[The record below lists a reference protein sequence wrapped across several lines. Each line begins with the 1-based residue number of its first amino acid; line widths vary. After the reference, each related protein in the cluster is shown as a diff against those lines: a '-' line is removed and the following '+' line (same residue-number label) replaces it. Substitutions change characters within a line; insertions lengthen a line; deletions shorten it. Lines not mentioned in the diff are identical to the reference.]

1 MNKIHYFDMEV
12 NSITR
17 DKIKSIEWE
26 KSKVLFK
33 NSEKIPE
40 GENIVIFSWVFSQN
54 FQKWEKSRNW
64 YKYDQEWWILENYA
78 RLPIILWQHQD
89 DYGGIG
95 YTQELW
101 LDTKWN
107 LCWLFYVDTETL
119 EERHANQVK
128 KWFVKSVSTG
138 AITLE
143 TMFEHNETGKRYSRK
158 EAEEEF
164 GFENIWRCLCWFKDS
179 ILTYIVTKAE
189 LVENSLVTIWS
200 NYWAIAKKVNSLND
214 EMREEAEK
222 LKNLSSKQDETLFL
236 NQETFMKKEN
246 LGTNDTSTNTTPV
259 VLAEVPETTPK
270 EENGVNVDS
279 LKNELEAEKNKVSE
293 LQNSFDT
300 YKNEAET
307 KINSLTLEKDNLQK
321 EVNEFKEKAK
331 TEILENAPNVTKW
344 ENNNGVKTVA
354 DFKKK
359 HSKN

>member
-1 MNKIHYFDMEV
+1 MSKIHYFDMEV
-12 NSITR
+12 NTITR

-40 GENIVIFSWVFSQN
+40 WENIVIFSWVFSQN
-54 FQKWEKSRNW
+54 FKKWEKSRNW
-64 YKYDQEWWILENYA
+64 YKYDQNGWILENYA
-78 RLPIILWQHQD
+78 RLPIILWQHKD
-89 DYGGIG
+89 DYWGIW

-107 LCWLFYVDTETL
+107 LCGLFYVDTETL
-119 EERHANQVK
+119 EDRHSNQVK

-143 TMFEHNETGKRYSRK
+143 TMFEHNESWKRYTRK

-164 GFENIWRCLCWFKDS
+164 GFENIWKCLYWFKDS

-200 NYWAIAKKVNSLND
+200 NYWAIAKKVNSLSD
-214 EMREEAEK
+214 EMKEEAEK

-236 NQETFMKKEN
+236 NYKTPMKKEDIEKN
-246 LGTNDTSTNTTPV
+246 GNPNEATPEVTEGTP
-259 VLAEVPETTPK
+259 AEAPT
-270 EENGVNVDS
+270 EENGVNVES
-279 LKNELEAEKNKVSE
+279 LKNELEAEKNKLSE
-293 LQNSFDT
+293 LQTNFDT
-300 YKNEAET
+300 YKNETET
-307 KINSLTLEKDNLQK
+307 KINALTQEKETLQK
-321 EVNEFKEKAK
+321 EVNELKEKARDEVLK
-331 TEILENAPNVTKW
+331 NAPKITKE
-344 ENNNGVKTVA
+344 ENKNGVKTLD

-359 HSKN
+359 HSNK